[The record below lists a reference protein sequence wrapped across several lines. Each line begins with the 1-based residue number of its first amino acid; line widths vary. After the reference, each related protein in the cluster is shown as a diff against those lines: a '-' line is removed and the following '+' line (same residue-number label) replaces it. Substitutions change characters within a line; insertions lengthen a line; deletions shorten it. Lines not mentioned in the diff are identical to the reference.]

1 MPSADTRIRERVS
14 RKDDPTP
21 KLTALICLEAA
32 LSGQCDGA
40 HGAETE
46 ISRLTL
52 TAKLP
57 FMGRKNPVFTGFY
70 LPVCPDFDKSCA
82 REGGRGE
89 GRPADG
95 TPAHSRDSPT
105 RAPIVKKN
113 EMSEEKKYADG
124 TFNCRECGKSFTV
137 KAREKTQGIY
147 CSHTCKVKGMS
158 AKRQEQRE
166 LKKIESLDGVV
177 TKMAKGEITFS
188 PAKAA
193 ALRNDVS
200 RLVTKHIRMADEVVQ
215 GTRTWSPT
223 QARVF
228 ATLLNK
234 VLPDLTAGFV
244 QHEHTVKSAIELTRE
259 ELERIAAGADD
270 LTDVEYTDVDK
281 EHAEGRPHHEH
292 DAQ

>member
-1 MPSADTRIRERVS
+1 
-14 RKDDPTP
+14 
-21 KLTALICLEAA
+21 
-32 LSGQCDGA
+32 
-40 HGAETE
+40 
-46 ISRLTL
+46 
-52 TAKLP
+52 
-57 FMGRKNPVFTGFY
+57 MGRKNPVFTGFY

-113 EMSEEKKYADG
+113 EMSEEKKPSLRQY
-124 TFNCRECGKSFTV
+124 TCRVCEKKFTLRPYDKGKGYF
-137 KAREKTQGIY
+137 
-147 CSHTCKVKGMS
+147 CSHTCKTKGIAELRAEQRAARS
-158 AKRQEQRE
+158 EQRE
-166 LKKIESLDGVV
+166 LKKLDSLDGVV